1 MHSPVLQG
9 ARDVYLRN
17 TRERRGSVVVSTSA
31 YHTADR
37 GSIPGPR
44 ALLGVKT
51 WLSTIEIVYLCVF
64 RRRH

>member
-1 MHSPVLQG
+1 MHSPALQG

-17 TRERRGSVVVSTSA
+17 TRERHGSVVGTSA
-31 YHTADR
+31 YHTADH

-51 WLSTIEIVYLCVF
+51 WLSTLEIVYLCVF